1 LFSTSGLGVDD
12 MYIVLIALKKQQGY
26 GKEDFIRALQDVI
39 VPILMTSGLVNA
51 YTFVVMN
58 ISNM

>member
-26 GKEDFIRALQDVI
+26 GKEEFIRALQDVI
-39 VPILMTSGLVNA
+39 VPISMTSLVNA
-51 YTFVVMN
+51 SMFAIMN
-58 ISNM
+58 ISDM

>member
-1 LFSTSGLGVDD
+1 

-39 VPILMTSGLVNA
+39 VPISMTSLVNA
-51 YTFVVMN
+51 SMFAIMN
-58 ISNM
+58 ISDM